1 MKKQPLIIYANIIL
15 MLVILIEIFKDWQTM
30 KADNSAFAIF
40 VGISIP
46 VISIVAS
53 IFYIRSNKL

>member
-1 MKKQPLIIYANIIL
+1 MKKHPLIIYANIIL
-15 MLVILIEIFKDWQTM
+15 MFVILFEIFKDWQTM
-30 KADNSAFAIF
+30 KADNSTFAII
-40 VGISIP
+40 VAIVIP